1 MSEKIGSYIINHDEK
16 LTFNIAYITLS
27 IVLSLVFSL
36 YWLIVIVM
44 LHLFLDIYVSMRGG
58 KHFFKAVLTGMWKMK
73 LDFVLILF
81 SIVVFIYLE
90 AMIGAL
96 LGQGGKAIKGAQGVK
111 GAANASKLG
120 TEVKIVSQTGK
131 ALKTGERIARFVKY
145 VGPKTLAAIRT
156 VLNFA
161 DDVPR
166 FIILLRKRS
175 NEGKKNETTEK
186 EYFKISR
193 GDIVTI
199 GFGIIFLIMIL
210 IFPFIFDL
218 SFSESLDFI
227 LRSLKS

>member
-96 LGQGGKAIKGAQGVK
+96 LGQGGKAIKGARGVK

-131 ALKTGERIARFVKY
+131 ALKTGERIAKLLKS

-166 FIILLRKRS
+166 FIILWS
-175 NEGKKNETTEK
+175 KKETTEK

-199 GFGIIFLIMIL
+199 GFGIIFLTMIL

>member
-1 MSEKIGSYIINHDEK
+1 MSEKIGKYIINHDEK
-16 LTFNIAYITLS
+16 LTFNIAYVTLS
-27 IVLSLVFSL
+27 IVLSAVFNL
-36 YWLIVIVM
+36 YWLIVIVT
-44 LHLFLDIYVSMRGG
+44 LHLFLDIYVSMHSG
-58 KHFFKAVLTGMWKMK
+58 KNFGKAVLSGLWKLK

-96 LGQGGKAIKGAQGVK
+96 AGQGAKGLKGAQGVK
-111 GAANASKLG
+111 GAASSSKIG
-120 TEVKIVSQTGK
+120 TGGKIMKIGSQTGK
-131 ALKTGERIARFVKY
+131 ALKTSEKIALGLKAL
-145 VGPKTLAAIRT
+145 GPKTLATIRT

-166 FIILLRKRS
+166 FIILWS
-175 NEGKKNETTEK
+175 KKETTEK
-186 EYFKISR
+186 EDFKITR
-193 GDIVTI
+193 GDIATI